1 MDKDKLL
8 NKLAELGIQG
18 GKKIAEVTADAIDA
32 VTPVIADTGE
42 KAVSFLNQATD
53 RKVDE
58 NEFSL
63 KLRTVVDQFE
73 KGLVIHV
80 QQDGKEKYT
89 LRVVNK
95 FFSSQM
101 VLYGMDDFEVGYVK
115 MKENARRHGKSE
127 SNPVDFE
134 IYMGKQQIDMIRSVK
149 GEKTKR
155 TYMYGGWKIE
165 RPVFGKDFYF
175 SDYNGTGVAVMK
187 QEANI
192 GDYRILIKE
201 PKDEIRVLFAL
212 AAMECEYV
220 K

>member
-1 MDKDKLL
+1 MDADKLL
-8 NKLAELGIQG
+8 SKLADLGIQG

-53 RKVDE
+53 RNVDE
-58 NEFSL
+58 SEYDL
-63 KLRTVVDQFE
+63 KLLAAVDQFE
-73 KGLVIHV
+73 KGLVIHIL
-80 QQDGKEKYT
+80 QDGKEKYT

-101 VLYGMDDFEVGYVK
+101 VLYGRDDFEIGYVK

-127 SNPVDFE
+127 SNPIDFE
-134 IYMGKQQIDMIRSVK
+134 IYMGQQQISMIRSVK

-155 TYMYGGWKIE
+155 TYMYGEWKIE
-165 RPVFGKDFYF
+165 RPVLGKDFYF
-175 SDYNGTGVAVMK
+175 SDCNGNRIAVMK
-187 QEANI
+187 QETNI
-192 GDYRILIKE
+192 GDYRVLVKE

-212 AAMECEYV
+212 AAMEYEYV

>member
-1 MDKDKLL
+1 MDTDKLL
-8 NKLAELGIQG
+8 NKLADLGIQG
-18 GKKIAEVTADAIDA
+18 GKKIAEVTAYAIDA

-53 RKVDE
+53 RNVDE
-58 NEFSL
+58 AEFSL
-63 KLRTVVDQFE
+63 KLRASVDQFE
-73 KGLVIHV
+73 KGLVIHI

-89 LRVVNK
+89 LREVNK
-95 FFSSQM
+95 LFSSQM
-101 VLYGMDDFEVGYVK
+101 VLYGKDDFEVGYVK

-134 IYMGKQQIDMIRSVK
+134 IYMGKQEIAMIRSIK

-155 TYMYGGWKIE
+155 TYMYDNWKIE

-175 SDYNGTGVAVMK
+175 SDYNGTRIAVMK
-187 QEANI
+187 QKANI
-192 GDYRILIKE
+192 GDYRVLVKDPKE
-201 PKDEIRVLFAL
+201 EIRVLFAL
-212 AAMECEYV
+212 AAMEYEYV

>member
-1 MDKDKLL
+1 MHW
-8 NKLAELGIQG
+8 NRR
-18 GKKIAEVTADAIDA
+18 
-32 VTPVIADTGE
+32 E

-53 RKVDE
+53 RNVDE
-58 NEFSL
+58 AEFSL
-63 KLRTVVDQFE
+63 KLRASVDQFE
-73 KGLVIHV
+73 KGLVIHI

-89 LRVVNK
+89 LREVNK
-95 FFSSQM
+95 LFSSQM
-101 VLYGMDDFEVGYVK
+101 VLYGKDDFEVGYVK

-134 IYMGKQQIDMIRSVK
+134 IYMGKQEIAMIRSIK

-155 TYMYGGWKIE
+155 TYMYDNWKIE

-175 SDYNGTGVAVMK
+175 SDYNGTRIAVMK

-192 GDYRILIKE
+192 GDYRVLVKDPKE
-201 PKDEIRVLFAL
+201 EIRVLFAL
-212 AAMECEYV
+212 AAMEYEYV

>member
-1 MDKDKLL
+1 MDTDKLL
-8 NKLAELGIQG
+8 NKLADLGIQG
-18 GKKIAEVTADAIDA
+18 GKKIAEVTAYAIDA

-53 RKVDE
+53 RNVDE
-58 NEFSL
+58 AEFSL
-63 KLRTVVDQFE
+63 KLRASVDQFE
-73 KGLVIHV
+73 KGLVIHI

-89 LRVVNK
+89 LREVNK
-95 FFSSQM
+95 LFSSQM
-101 VLYGMDDFEVGYVK
+101 VLYGKDDFEVGYVK

-134 IYMGKQQIDMIRSVK
+134 IYMGKQEIAMIRSIK

-155 TYMYGGWKIE
+155 TYMYDNWKIE

-175 SDYNGTGVAVMK
+175 SVYIGTRIAVMK
-187 QEANI
+187 QKAYI
-192 GDYRILIKE
+192 GDYRVLVKDPKE
-201 PKDEIRVLFAL
+201 EIRVLFAL
-212 AAMECEYV
+212 AAMEYEYV

>member
-1 MDKDKLL
+1 MDTDKLL
-8 NKLAELGIQG
+8 NKLAELGMQG

-42 KAVSFLNQATD
+42 KAVNFLNQATD
-53 RKVDE
+53 SNVDE
-58 NEFSL
+58 TAFGL
-63 KLRTVVDQFE
+63 KMCASVDQFE
-73 KGLVIHV
+73 KGLLIRI
-80 QQDGKEKYT
+80 QQDGKVKYT
-89 LRVVNK
+89 LEAVNK
-95 FFSSQM
+95 LFSSRM
-101 VLYGMDDFEVGYVK
+101 VLYGNDDFEIGYVK

-127 SNPVDFE
+127 NNPIDFE
-134 IYMGKQQIDMIRSVK
+134 IYMGKQQIAMIRSIK

-155 TYMYGGWKIE
+155 TYMYEDWKIE

-175 SDYNGTGVAVMK
+175 SDYNGNRIAVLK

-192 GDYRILIKE
+192 GDYRILVAD

-212 AAMECEYV
+212 AAMEYEYV